1 MLNKLTIKSKLLL
14 LAIIPL
20 IICLFFAGKDYLN
33 QSKLLSE
40 VQQSRV
46 LFANS
51 IELTDLINDLQLE
64 RTFTAGYVGSKGNA
78 NFNELQAQRQVTDK
92 TMKTYLDSLG
102 ILSTK
107 MEPTLA
113 SEVETQTDKIV
124 KAYKVLQDIRPKIDS
139 LSTKKGGKRFSELN
153 TTILDLL
160 FIYGRGASSPALSS
174 TFNNLYYYIS
184 AKTLNGVEKAVL
196 NNAFTRGSFNKG
208 LALKFNKALFAKHV
222 YFNNFK
228 MTATPE
234 NGKYI
239 DEILN
244 DKAFKEI
251 KKFEKIALDNLHGS
265 AIVVDSDQWKVQMNK
280 ALNLLHNGE
289 NHLLKQGVKLTDALY
304 QTANNA
310 VLMTITIISI
320 SLILVFAMMISII
333 KSIQGS
339 VTALS
344 NAMRAVEVDGDFSVR
359 AAVNGSDELA
369 VLAKTYNQLLGGLD
383 DSIQDI
389 NRVLGAVSQGNFSQS
404 TDENAKGSLLLLQQG
419 TNAAT
424 SSVSMMTTELD
435 KVMNAISNG
444 DFSIRLSEE
453 VPESFRTKVDL
464 AMETLELSF
473 REITKSIAGLA
484 KGNFTHKIDLP
495 NAKGDIKQLI
505 DDVNLS
511 ISEILATFDEINSVM
526 AAQAKGDLTFR
537 INGQYDGSYDV
548 LKNAINVNSEQMS
561 SVIRQIQTVSQTVD
575 KNASNLS
582 DSSESLS
589 EKVQQQAASLE
600 ETAAA
605 LEEITSTVEHAT
617 TLTNEANIKT
627 SEVKKQA
634 ERGEQ
639 VLNETEHAMQQIKQM
654 SNNIASIVE
663 LIDSIAFQTNL
674 LALNAAVEAARA
686 GEHGR
691 GFAVVASEVRNLA
704 GRSAGAAKE
713 IKDLVDKTNIEVTN
727 GETLMQSSVKELQK
741 INQGVHLVSQ
751 TIQDVNSS
759 AQEQAI
765 GVSQI
770 NLAVNSLDKDT
781 QENATIVEMTSETAK
796 TLKQEAS
803 QLSAIVLKF
812 KV

>member
-14 LAIIPL
+14 LAIVPL
-20 IICLFFAGKDYLN
+20 ITCLFFAGKDYLN
-33 QSKLLSE
+33 QSKLLSD
-40 VQQSRV
+40 VQQSQE
-46 LFANS
+46 LFSNS
-51 IELTDLINDLQLE
+51 IELTNLINGLQLE
-64 RTFTAGYVGSKGNA
+64 RTYTAGYVGSKGNA
-78 NFNELQAQRQVTDK
+78 NADELQAQRKVTNE
-92 TMKTYLDSLG
+92 TMKKYLDSLKM
-102 ILSTK
+102 LSTEL
-107 MEPTLA
+107 EPTLA
-113 SEVETQTDKIV
+113 SEIEAQTHKIV

-139 LSTKKGGKRFSELN
+139 LSTKEGGKRFSELN

-160 FIYGRGASSPALSS
+160 VIYGRGASSPAISS

-196 NNAFTRGSFNKG
+196 NNVFTRGSFNKT
-208 LALKFNKALFAKHV
+208 LAFKFNKALFAKNI
-222 YFNNFK
+222 YLNNFK

-234 NGKYI
+234 NLIYI
-239 DEILN
+239 TKILS
-244 DKAFKEI
+244 DDAFTEVN
-251 KKFEKIALDNLHGS
+251 KFEKLALDNLNGS
-265 AIVVDSDQWKVQMNK
+265 AIVVDSGQWQAQMDK
-280 ALNLLHNGE
+280 ALHLLDNGE
-289 NHLLKQGVKLTDALY
+289 KHLLKQGVKLTDTLY
-304 QTANNA
+304 QSANNS
-310 VLMTITIISI
+310 VLMTITIIAI

-333 KSIQGS
+333 KSIQSS
-339 VTALS
+339 VAALS
-344 NAMRAVEVDGDFSVR
+344 DAMRAVETDGDFSIR
-359 AAVNGSDELA
+359 ATINGSDELA
-369 VLAKTYNQLLGGLD
+369 VLAKTYNQLLSGLD
-383 DSIQDI
+383 ESIQDI
-389 NRVLGAVSQGNFSQS
+389 NRVLSAVSQGDFSQS
-404 TDENAKGSLLLLQQG
+404 TDENAKGSLLLLQHG
-419 TNAAT
+419 TNTAT
-424 SSVSMMTTELD
+424 RSVSMMITELN
-435 KVMNAISNG
+435 KVMNAIANG
-444 DFSIRLSEE
+444 NFAIRLSED
-453 VPESFRTKVDL
+453 VPESFRSKVDL
-464 AMETLELSF
+464 AMETLEQSF

-484 KGNFTHKIDLP
+484 KGDFTQQIDLP
-495 NAKGDIKQLI
+495 IAKGDIKRLI

-511 ISEILATFDEINSVM
+511 ISEILSTFDEINSVM
-526 AAQAKGDLTFR
+526 AAQATGDLTFR

-548 LKNAINVNSEQMS
+548 LKNAININSEQMS
-561 SVIRQIQTVSQTVD
+561 SVIRQIQAVSLTVD
-575 KNASNLS
+575 QNASNLS

-589 EKVQQQAASLE
+589 ERVQQQAASLE
-600 ETAAA
+600 ETASA

-617 TLTNEANIKT
+617 SLTNEANIKT

-639 VLNETEHAMQQIKQM
+639 VLNETEHAMQKIKLM

-713 IKDLVDKTNIEVTN
+713 IKDLVDKTNQEVTN
-727 GETLMQSSVKELQK
+727 GETLMQASVKELQK

-781 QENATIVEMTSETAK
+781 QENATIVEVTSETAK

-803 QLSAIVLKF
+803 QLSAIILKF

>member
-14 LAIIPL
+14 LAILPL

-46 LFANS
+46 LFANT

-64 RTFTAGYVGSKGNA
+64 RTFTAGYVGSKGQSNL
-78 NFNELQAQRQVTDK
+78 NELQAQRLVTDK
-92 TMKTYLDSLG
+92 TMKKYLDSLKA
-102 ILSTK
+102 LSTE

-113 SEVETQTDKIV
+113 SEIEIQTHKII
-124 KAYKVLQDIRPKIDS
+124 KSYKVLQDIRPQIDS
-139 LSTKKGGKRFSELN
+139 LSTKEAGKRFSELN
-153 TTILDLL
+153 VTILDLL
-160 FIYGRGASSPALSS
+160 ALYGRGTSSQAISS

-184 AKTLNGVEKAVL
+184 AKTSVGVEKAVL
-196 NNAFTRGSFNKG
+196 NNVFTRSSFNQS
-208 LALKFNKALFAKHV
+208 LAFKFNKALFSKNV
-222 YFNNFK
+222 YLNNFE
-228 MTATPE
+228 MTSTPE
-234 NGKYI
+234 NLKYI
-239 DEILN
+239 AEILN
-244 DKAFKEI
+244 DNTFKEI
-251 KKFEKIALDNLHGS
+251 KEFEKIALDNLNGS
-265 AIVVDSDQWKVQMNK
+265 AIVADPVQWQTQMDK
-280 ALNLLHNGE
+280 ALSLLTNGE
-289 NHLLKQGVKLTDALY
+289 KYLLTQGSKLTDTLY
-304 QTANNA
+304 QSANNS
-310 VLMTITIISI
+310 VLMTIAIIVI

-333 KSIQGS
+333 KSIQNS
-339 VTALS
+339 VAALS
-344 NAMRAVEVDGDFSVR
+344 DAMRAIEADGDFSIR
-359 AAVNGSDELA
+359 ATVNGSDELA

-383 DSIQDI
+383 ESIQDI
-389 NRVLGAVSQGNFSQS
+389 NRVLSAVSQGDFSQT

-419 TNAAT
+419 TNTAT
-424 SSVSMMTTELD
+424 RSVFMMITELD

-444 DFSIRLSEE
+444 EFAIRLSEE
-453 VPESFRTKVDL
+453 VPESFRSKVDL
-464 AMETLELSF
+464 AMDTLEQSF
-473 REITKSIAGLA
+473 REITKSITGLA
-484 KGNFTHKIDLP
+484 KGDFTQQIDLP
-495 NAKGDIKQLI
+495 IAKGDIKRLI

-511 ISEILATFDEINSVM
+511 ITEILTTFDEINNVM
-526 AAQAKGDLTFR
+526 AAQTKGDLTFR
-537 INGQYDGSYDV
+537 INGEYEGSYDL
-548 LKNAINVNSEQMS
+548 LKNAININSEQMS

-575 KNASNLS
+575 SNASNLS

-589 EKVQQQAASLE
+589 ERVQQQAASLE
-600 ETAAA
+600 ETASA
-605 LEEITSTVEHAT
+605 LEEITSTVEQAT
-617 TLTNEANIKT
+617 SLTNEANIKT
-627 SEVKKQA
+627 TEVKKQA
-634 ERGEQ
+634 EHGEQ
-639 VLNETEHAMQQIKQM
+639 VLNETEHAMHQIKQM

-663 LIDSIAFQTNL
+663 LINSIAFQTNL

-691 GFAVVASEVRNLA
+691 GFAVVAGEVRNLA
-704 GRSAGAAKE
+704 GRSADAAKE
-713 IKDLVDKTNIEVTN
+713 IRDLVDKTNQEVTN

-751 TIQDVNSS
+751 SIQDVNSS

-770 NLAVNSLDKDT
+770 NLAVISLDKDT

>member
-14 LAIIPL
+14 LAIVPL
-20 IICLFFAGKDYLN
+20 ITCLFFAGKDYLN

-40 VQQSRV
+40 VHQSQV

-51 IELTDLINDLQLE
+51 IELTNLINGLQLE
-64 RTFTAGYVGSKGNA
+64 RTYTAGYVGSKGKSNA
-78 NFNELQAQRQVTDK
+78 NELQAQRQVTDI
-92 TMKTYLDSLG
+92 TMQKYLDSLG
-102 ILSTK
+102 GLSNE

-113 SEVETQTDKIV
+113 SKIEAQTDKIV
-124 KAYKVLQDIRPKIDS
+124 NAYSAVQDIRPKIDN
-139 LSTKKGGKRFSELN
+139 LSTKKGGKLFSELN
-153 TTILDLL
+153 ITILDLL
-160 FIYGRGASSPALSS
+160 VIYGQGASSPALSS
-174 TFNNLYYYIS
+174 TFSSLYYYIS

-196 NNAFTRGSFNKG
+196 NNVFTRGSFNKT
-208 LALKFNKALFAKHV
+208 LAFKFNKALFSKNV
-222 YFNNFK
+222 YLNNF
-228 MTATPE
+228 MMNTTPV
-234 NGKYI
+234 NVKYI
-239 DEILN
+239 NQMLN
-244 DKAFKEI
+244 DDAFQEV
-251 KKFEKIALDNLHGS
+251 KKFEQLALDNLNGS
-265 AIVVDSDQWKVQMNK
+265 AIAVDSDQWQAQMDN
-280 ALNLLHNGE
+280 ALNLLDQGE
-289 NHLLKQGVKLTDALY
+289 KHLLTQGVNLTDTLY
-304 QTANNA
+304 QSANNA
-310 VLMTITIISI
+310 VLITITIIAI
-320 SLILVFAMMISII
+320 SLILVFIMMISII
-333 KSIQGS
+333 RSIQNS
-339 VTALS
+339 VAALS
-344 NAMRAVEVDGDFSVR
+344 DAMKAVETDGDFSVR
-359 AAVNGSDELA
+359 ATINGSDELA
-369 VLAKTYNQLLGGLD
+369 VLAKTYNQLLSCLD
-383 DSIQDI
+383 ESIQDI
-389 NRVLGAVSQGNFSQS
+389 NRVLGAVSQGDFSQS
-404 TDENAKGSLLLLQQG
+404 TDENAKGSLLLLQSG
-419 TNAAT
+419 TNTAT
-424 SSVSMMTTELD
+424 GSVSMMMTELN
-435 KVMNAISNG
+435 KVMNAIAEGN
-444 DFSIRLSEE
+444 FAIRLNEE
-453 VPESFRTKVDL
+453 VPESFRSKVDL
-464 AMETLELSF
+464 AMETLEQSF
-473 REITKSIAGLA
+473 SEITKSIAGLA
-484 KGNFTHKIDLP
+484 KGDFTQQIHLP
-495 NAKGDIKQLI
+495 TAKGDIKLLI

-526 AAQAKGDLTFR
+526 ATQATGDLTLR
-537 INGQYDGSYDV
+537 INGHYDGSYEL

-561 SVIRQIQTVSQTVD
+561 SVIRQIQEVSQTVD

-582 DSSESLS
+582 ASSESLS
-589 EKVQQQAASLE
+589 ERVQQQAASLE
-600 ETAAA
+600 ETASA

-617 TLTNEANIKT
+617 SLTNEANIKT

-639 VLNETEHAMQQIKQM
+639 VLNETEHAMQKIKQM

-713 IKDLVDKTNIEVTN
+713 IKDLVDKTNQEVTN

-781 QENATIVEMTSETAK
+781 QENATIVEVTSETAK